1 MNAREPLYALHE
13 RIWHWLQAAGMIVLL
28 LSGFALHFPDRFGVF
43 GSMAT
48 AIGVHSWT
56 GFALILNAFLGLFYH
71 LTADK
76 YHHFLPKMDDFTG
89 GAVRQARFYL
99 YGIFKGEP
107 HPFETDPRH
116 KLNPLQKITY
126 LALLNVLLPYQIV
139 TGALMWGANRW
150 PEGFERFGGLRVLG
164 PAHTLGAYLFLAF
177 VIGHIY
183 LATTGTTPASLI
195 RAMIVGFEEPATRR
209 RKAAETAQPE
219 EARDNPAPDADAL
232 PQRGVLQP
240 GGGDAEVRDEPGH
253 LVAREADLHQAARP
267 NSAP

>member
-1 MNAREPLYALHE
+1 MNAQEPLYSLHE
-13 RIWHWLQAAGMIVLL
+13 RIWHWLQAAAMVLL
-28 LSGFALHFPDRFGVF
+28 LTSGFAIHYPDRFGIF

-48 AIGVHSWT
+48 AIGLHSWI

-126 LALLNVLLPYQIV
+126 LALLNVLLPFQIV
-139 TGALMWGANRW
+139 TGVLMWGANRW
-150 PEGFERFGGLRVLG
+150 PEAFKRVGGLRVLG
-164 PAHTLGAYLFLAF
+164 PAHALGAFLFLAF
-177 VIGHIY
+177 VIGHAY
-183 LATTGTTPASLI
+183 LATTGNNALSLL
-195 RAMIVGFEEPATRR
+195 RAMITGFEEPARSRR
-209 RKAAETAQPE
+209 EAPE
-219 EARDNPAPDADAL
+219 SVLPERSGDGPTPDAGALPPSGDEGDALAPAPE
-232 PQRGVLQP
+232 G
-240 GGGDAEVRDEPGH
+240 
-253 LVAREADLHQAARP
+253 
-267 NSAP
+267 